1 MQYTDR
7 INKLCELYSGLRNR
21 DPIRVRDYI
30 AYRNDDYFSFEK
42 ENGISIRLLRFGTM
56 EFTTHNP
63 SEIQSEIE
71 ELLTYF
77 EQSHNLFV
85 QK

>member
-7 INKLCELYSGLRNR
+7 INKLCELYIGLNDR
-21 DPIRVRDYI
+21 DPIRVWDYI
-30 AYRNDDYFSFEK
+30 AYRNDRYFSFEK
-42 ENGISIRLLRFGTM
+42 ENCIEIRLSRFGTID
-56 EFTTHNP
+56 FTTHNP

-85 QK
+85 Q

>member
-7 INKLCELYSGLRNR
+7 IIKLCELYSGLNDR
-21 DPIRVRDYI
+21 DPIQVWDYI
-30 AYRNDDYFSFEK
+30 AYRNDVYFSFEK
-42 ENGISIRLLRFGTM
+42 EDSITITRSRFWTIY
-56 EFTTHNP
+56 FTTRNP
-63 SEIQSEIE
+63 LEIKSQIE

-77 EQSHNLFV
+77 EESHNLFV